1 MNLGDYGER
10 YLTEDKFIEFCKDCE
25 IDKVYS
31 NLDMDLLLDFEK
43 ANLFLPAFI
52 ITRSKAFIKWAE
64 LIGQNTDKA
73 PPIKFASFVNIIDSF
88 KYWHHN
94 NQLFHPFDKKR
105 DSPHLRIPTKHKYV
119 NRVYKLKIGKRE
131 SKFRNNIRFYS
142 YWQAYRLYEIISAYR
157 LKYFTNIYHK
167 KNSKPYYARHS
178 VIQNIKSLQIPD
190 VPKYVLKHYDLW
202 ENYFDFLSL
211 YVQSIKNVHTVY
223 FPAPK
228 ELLAKYNMSEDAY
241 DNFIKHREKR
251 IVNILVDKFILKEE
265 DILSFL
271 RFLVNEYFKFEN
283 DHQDKLLLSM
293 KKDIL
298 YLLHFIKIK
307 YNHELEYIYKK
318 IGRVNSIW
326 YKFPLEYI
334 VEGKFALARE
344 RLYRGIK
351 NEIEQQFKNTEIT
364 IDENAVERFIQYC
377 KKNRFSTLYTAIYD
391 VNWADR
397 DYYSIINNMI
407 LLVIN
412 YERFLK
418 SILKIDGKD
427 SGSLHPI
434 IQKYFSG
441 SEILKYFPDG
451 KKWKELTHTS
461 REELYLKIKSIDQ
474 FYSKFNNNYANIV
487 MNLSYVGVIRNY
499 FAHYPNTISFFHL
512 SPDDCFDKIMGAYWY
527 AWFYA
532 EKKYITNLKFETSE
546 AKIKT
551 N

>member
-52 ITRSKAFIKWAE
+52 ITRSKAFIKWDE
-64 LIGQNTDKA
+64 LIGQNTDKV

-119 NRVYKLKIGKRE
+119 NRVYKIKIGKRE

-142 YWQAYRLYEIISAYR
+142 YWQAY
-157 LKYFTNIYHK
+157 
-167 KNSKPYYARHS
+167 
-178 VIQNIKSLQIPD
+178 
-190 VPKYVLKHYDLW
+190 VLYDLVNSFSLKCFSKIYRNKKVKSYYSW
-202 ENYFDFLSL
+202 HLIVSSIKNIGIPKRPEHTLRDYNEWANYFDFLSFYIQAL
-211 YVQSIKNVHTVY
+211 KNLRTVHIPSSKKLWLE
-223 FPAPK
+223 FK
-228 ELLAKYNMSEDAY
+228 MSDEERAKISE
-241 DNFIKHREKR
+241 KQEMC
-251 IVNILVDKFILKEE
+251 IVNISTEKYFIEEKVLFDFLKH
-265 DILSFL
+265 
-271 RFLVNEYFKFEN
+271 LVNKYFELEN
-283 DHQDKLLLSM
+283 NHQEKLCVSM
-293 KKDIL
+293 KKDIH
-298 YLLHFIKIK
+298 YLLHFIKLK
-307 YNHELEYIYKK
+307 YDYELEYIYKK
-318 IGRVNSIW
+318 IGRVKSVW

-344 RLYRGIK
+344 RLYIGIK
-351 NEIEQQFKNTEIT
+351 DEIEQQFKNTAIT
-364 IDENAVERFIQYC
+364 IDENTVERFIQFC
-377 KKNRFSTLYTAIYD
+377 KKNQFSTIYTAIYD

-397 DYYSIINNMI
+397 DYYSIINSMI

-427 SGSLHPI
+427 SKTLHPI
-434 IQKYFSG
+434 VMKFFSG
-441 SEILKYFPDG
+441 SEILKYFPT
-451 KKWKELTHTS
+451 KNKWGELTHTS
-461 REELYLKIKSIDQ
+461 NDELYIKIKIIDK
-474 FYSKFNNNYANIV
+474 FSSKIKNEYSNIV
-487 MNLSYVGVIRNY
+487 ADIIYVGVIRNY
-499 FAHYPNTISFFHL
+499 FAHYNKTISFLHL

-527 AWFYA
+527 AWVYA
-532 EKKYITNLKFETSE
+532 EKKYSTNLKFEVLGGT
-546 AKIKT
+546 IKT
-551 N
+551 Y